1 VEDTA
6 NTFRHCADSF
16 YAMRRTNPR
25 TLREAMIG
33 TGGGR
38 VTNGGFGP
46 GLTDE
51 QWVRALQRRE
61 AWAWDLLQQRTLE
74 PVFAYVHRHCRRRE
88 DAEDL
93 TAEVYAAAV
102 ASIDRF
108 RGEAGVITWLIAI
121 ARRKLVDAARRAGRR
136 PEILEADMPVVIA
149 DMAPETGWQER
160 GAAESPE
167 AALERRE
174 TAAHVRRLVQ
184 ALPEAQR
191 EALLLRCV
199 DQLSLAEVG
208 RVLGRTE
215 NAVKGLLQRAK
226 NTVLQRLNDEASD
239 RSRNTPQEPHHA
251 GPFAQSTCPTAP
263 PPAE

>member
-1 VEDTA
+1 V
-6 NTFRHCADSF
+6 
-16 YAMRRTNPR
+16 
-25 TLREAMIG
+25 
-33 TGGGR
+33 GGVIDGSH
-38 VTNGGFGP
+38 GP
-46 GLTDE
+46 GPTDE
-51 QWVRALQRRE
+51 QWVCALQRRE

-74 PVFAYVHRHCRRRE
+74 RVFAYVHRHCRRRE

-93 TAEVYAAAV
+93 TAEVFAAAV

-108 RGEAGVITWLIAI
+108 RGEASVITWLISI

-136 PEILEADMPVVIA
+136 PELLEADMPVLIA
-149 DMAPETGWQER
+149 DMAPGTGWQ
-160 GAAESPE
+160 GATESPE

-184 ALPEAQR
+184 ELPEAQR

-199 DQLSLAEVG
+199 DQLSLVEVG

-226 NTVLQRLNDEASD
+226 TAVLQRLNVETSD
-239 RSRNTPQEPHHA
+239 RTTNTPQEPHHA
-251 GPFAQSTCPTAP
+251 GPFASSTCPTAP

>member
-1 VEDTA
+1 
-6 NTFRHCADSF
+6 
-16 YAMRRTNPR
+16 
-25 TLREAMIG
+25 
-33 TGGGR
+33 
-38 VTNGGFGP
+38 VTNGSCGP
-46 GLTDE
+46 GPTDE

-61 AWAWDLLQQRTLE
+61 AWAWELLQQRSLE
-74 PVFAYVHRHCRRRE
+74 RVFAYVHRHCRRRE

-108 RGEAGVITWLIAI
+108 RGDAGVVTWLIAI
-121 ARRKLVDAARRAGRR
+121 ARRKLVDAARRRGRR
-136 PEILEADMPVVIA
+136 PELLEADMQVATA
-149 DMAPETGWQER
+149 DIVAVTDWQER
-160 GAAESPE
+160 GAVESPE
-167 AALERRE
+167 AVFERRE
-174 TAAHVRRLVQ
+174 TAAHIRHLVHE
-184 ALPEAQR
+184 LPEAQR

-226 NTVLQRLNDEASD
+226 SAVLQRLNAETSD
-239 RSRNTPQEPHHA
+239 PSTNTTQEPHHA
-251 GPFAQSTCPTAP
+251 GPFAPSTCPTAP